1 MNSTRF
7 NVISSRVRFARNVQG
22 IAYPGSGADREKR
35 LILPDVVENILRGR
49 LSYDFF
55 RLRDLDD
62 ARIKALVER
71 HLISPALVRNR
82 AESAGIVEK
91 TEELSFMINE
101 EDHIREQCVERGFNL
116 GRAYERLAYYDD
128 LIVSELP
135 IAYDRDYGFVTACP
149 TNLGTGMRASTMVF
163 LPALRLVGAIG
174 DTVRVFTE
182 KYGLTI
188 RGVYGEGSSA
198 IGDTYQLSNTKKSG
212 TSEDEILEVVAK
224 ATAAMCVAE
233 SVALEKLLKE
243 KGTLVRDGVERSYHT
258 LRNAYSLSSEEM
270 QRLISDVKL
279 GVICGFLP
287 VINTDALDALTTR
300 LSAASLTI
308 KIGECAP
315 SVRDITRA
323 KLVRSILSEVI
334 R

>member
-1 MNSTRF
+1 MDPTRF

-22 IAYPGSGADREKR
+22 IAYPGSAVDREKR
-35 LILPDVVENILRGR
+35 LILPEIVEKILHGR
-49 LSYDFF
+49 IDADFF

-62 ARIKALVER
+62 SQIKALVER

-82 AESAGIVEK
+82 DESAGIVEK
-91 TEELSFMINE
+91 NERLSFMINE
-101 EDHIREQCVERGFNL
+101 EDHLREQCVERGFNL
-116 GRAYERLAYYDD
+116 QGAYDRLAYFDD
-128 LIVSELP
+128 LIVTNLP

-163 LPALRLVGAIG
+163 LPALRIMNAIQ
-174 DTVRVFTE
+174 DTVKVFTG
-182 KYGLTI
+182 YGFTI

-198 IGDTYQLSNTKKSG
+198 IGDTYQISNTKKGG
-212 TSEDEILEVVAK
+212 TSEIKILEDVEK
-224 ATAAMCVAE
+224 ATEGICIAE
-233 SVALEKLLKE
+233 SVARERMLEQ
-243 KGTLVRDGVERSYHT
+243 KGSLVRDKVLHSFNV
-258 LRNAYSLSSEEM
+258 LRNVYSLSSDEM

-287 VINTDALDALTTR
+287 EINTDALDALTTR

-315 SVRDITRA
+315 HVRDITRA
-323 KLVRSILSEVI
+323 KLVRDILAEVM